1 MKTLLDLLETVAKRP
16 GMYLGPLTY
25 ESAHAFLL
33 GFQLGARLAGL
44 DYSGEQYVAAAR
56 ERGWDPSGNIGILR
70 DFRRKGLSDEQM
82 ARELIAVALAAYRQA
97 AAETKERPQPRRR
110 KSKQ

>member
-1 MKTLLDLLETVAKRP
+1 MKTLLDLLESVAKRP

-25 ESAHAFLL
+25 LNAHAFLL

-44 DYSGEQYVAAAR
+44 DYSGEQYQAAAR

-70 DFRRKGLSDEQM
+70 DFQRKGLSEEEM
-82 ARELIAVALAAYRQA
+82 ARELFAVELAAYRRA
-97 AAETKERPQPRRR
+97 ATEAKERP
-110 KSKQ
+110 